1 MRSRRCLK
9 RYIIFAEA
17 FHLMIKD
24 IHLTIEV
31 KTSFDNSAFAMGS
44 SMESSTRSLD
54 FNWQPSSTS
63 PERRNRNLHTKSYKA
78 KLDWLRSARLTH
90 RDQAVYLPDMQRLQ
104 MVNDSQAYNN

>member
-54 FNWQPSSTS
+54 FN
-63 PERRNRNLHTKSYKA
+63 
-78 KLDWLRSARLTH
+78 
-90 RDQAVYLPDMQRLQ
+90 
-104 MVNDSQAYNN
+104 

>member
-1 MRSRRCLK
+1 MMRSRRCLK
-9 RYIIFAEA
+9 RYIIFAEK

-54 FNWQPSSTS
+54 FN
-63 PERRNRNLHTKSYKA
+63 
-78 KLDWLRSARLTH
+78 
-90 RDQAVYLPDMQRLQ
+90 
-104 MVNDSQAYNN
+104 